1 MIKQKMSELQTRVLH
16 FDTDSV
22 IFTINY
28 KPADW
33 TPALGDHLGESTN
46 ELDDDDYNT
55 NFVPGGPKNYA
66 YKTKNGK
73 TTCKVRIF
81 TLNFRRS
88 QKLIFSILSE
98 RVCSPNQLP
107 IFLDNPHF
115 IKQDAKTK
123 TTHTV
128 NLQKKHKVVYD
139 MRVVPPSCGR
149 NRQSMATMGATS
161 QSSVILSASLPA

>member
-1 MIKQKMSELQTRVLH
+1 MIKQKVNELQTRVLH
-16 FDTDSV
+16 FDTDYV

-88 QKLIFSILSE
+88 QKLNSSIIHISSNKMPK
-98 RVCSPNQLP
+98 R
-107 IFLDNPHF
+107 
-115 IKQDAKTK
+115 KQ
-123 TTHTV
+123 HTV

-149 NRQSMATMGATS
+149 KGQSMATMGATS

>member
-1 MIKQKMSELQTRVLH
+1 MIKQKVNELQTRVLH

-88 QKLIFSILSE
+88 QKLNFSILSE
-98 RVCSPNQLP
+98 RVCNPNQLS

-115 IKQDAKTK
+115 VKQDAKTK
-123 TTHTV
+123 TTHCELTEKT
-128 NLQKKHKVVYD
+128 QS
-139 MRVVPPSCGR
+139 RV
-149 NRQSMATMGATS
+149 
-161 QSSVILSASLPA
+161 